1 MLFNNLLLFL
11 CIGVS
16 SALEKR
22 STTSNATLC
31 LTNNCL
37 NAVESAGVK
46 ASVDCSSYELAVAT
60 TGTMCVYHLSAC
72 HLETLS
78 PTWPRF

>member
-1 MLFNNLLLFL
+1 MLFNNFLLPL

-22 STTSNATLC
+22 AATANATLC

-37 NAVESAGVK
+37 NAVESAG
-46 ASVDCSSYELAVAT
+46 AAGLADCSSYELAVAS
-60 TGTMCVYHLSAC
+60 TGTM
-72 HLETLS
+72 
-78 PTWPRF
+78 